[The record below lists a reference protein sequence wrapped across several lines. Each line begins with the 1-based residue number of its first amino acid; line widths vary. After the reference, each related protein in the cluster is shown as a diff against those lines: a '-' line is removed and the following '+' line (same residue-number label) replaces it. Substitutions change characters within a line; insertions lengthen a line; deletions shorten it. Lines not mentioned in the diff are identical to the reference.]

1 MESDL
6 IKMSAAASIALVVG
20 IIQNVLYRIVLFK
33 INLFLRP
40 AISYWPWVYVGLK
53 APLIDWEA
61 LG

>member
-40 AISYWPWVYVGLK
+40 AISYWP
-53 APLIDWEA
+53 
-61 LG
+61 